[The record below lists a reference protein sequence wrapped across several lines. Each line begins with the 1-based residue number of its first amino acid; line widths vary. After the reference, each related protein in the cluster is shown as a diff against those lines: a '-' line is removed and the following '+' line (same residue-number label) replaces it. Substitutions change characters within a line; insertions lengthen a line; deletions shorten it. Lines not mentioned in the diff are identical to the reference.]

1 MSCDIE
7 VTNESVRGRE
17 NFQLYNDA
25 GYGYADVS
33 QCEMSR
39 FLRKV
44 LFFLVK
50 NYLQIKVTKNKN

>member
-1 MSCDIE
+1 MRACA
-7 VTNESVRGRE
+7 VGK

-39 FLRKV
+39 FPRKV

>member
-1 MSCDIE
+1 M
-7 VTNESVRGRE
+7 TVRAVGK

-39 FLRKV
+39 FPRKV
-44 LFFLVK
+44 LFLLLKTIF
-50 NYLQIKVTKNKN
+50 KVTKNKN